1 VAVAPAKSKR
11 EGQSRSRPFLMDHTG
26 NLSHHDHTIDIPRN
40 DVTSPS
46 ASHHDDL
53 ESLDEFHD
61 TRSPPDE
68 VPAVPERSSVTYDV
82 SDSQNASSARRD
94 RGHRQQNP
102 LNSGF
107 WISIELIV
115 NLSQII
121 AAISVLSV
129 SRNEHPHAPLF
140 VWLLGYTIGCIAIL
154 PHLYWRYLHRN
165 RQNMEQEL
173 PTQSSSERNISET
186 NSFAAVSST
195 HASETVDGA
204 NRTGVSRS
212 NLPLASPRFYA
223 LVACFKLLLDC
234 FFAVWFVVGN
244 VWIFGSRSSAQDAP
258 NLYRICIV
266 FLAFGFIGYALP
278 FILCTMI
285 CCCLPCIISILG
297 VHEDLDPNRGATTDT
312 INALVAYKF
321 KSKRVHDGDVGED
334 GGGVLAAG
342 TDKERTISAEDAICC
357 ICLSKFSNNEDLR
370 ELPCAHVFHMECIDK
385 WLQINALCPL
395 CKAEI
400 GGSKSV
406 AETGSD
412 EGPRDDNRV
421 GNDVESQR

>member
-1 VAVAPAKSKR
+1 MNVAPVLSP
-11 EGQSRSRPFLMDHTG
+11 EGLAHNHPLLMAQTG
-26 NLSHHDHTIDIPRN
+26 NLSQRDHTIDIPMS
-40 DVTSPS
+40 DGTSPS
-46 ASHHDDL
+46 TSHQDDP
-53 ESLDEFHD
+53 SGLDELHHS
-61 TRSPPDE
+61 RGPSNE
-68 VPAVPERSSVTYDV
+68 VPPGPERSSGTNDA
-82 SDSQNASSARRD
+82 SDSHNASSARID

-115 NLSQII
+115 NLSQIV
-121 AAISVLSV
+121 AAIAVLSV

-140 VWLLGYTIGCIAIL
+140 TWLLGYTIGCIAIL

-165 RQNMEQEL
+165 RPNMEQEMT
-173 PTQSSSERNISET
+173 PQSLSERNMSET
-186 NSFAAVSST
+186 NSYAAVSSPRT
-195 HASETVDGA
+195 SEAVDGT
-204 NRTGVSRS
+204 NSTGVSRM

-223 LVACFKLLLDC
+223 MVACFKLMLDC

-244 VWIFGSRSSAQDAP
+244 VWIFGSRSSAHDAP

-266 FLAFGFIGYALP
+266 FLAFGFIVYALP

-297 VHEDLDPNRGATTDT
+297 VHEDLDLNRGATTEA
-312 INALVAYKF
+312 INTLVAYKF
-321 KSKRVHDGDVGED
+321 QSKRVHDGDVGED

-342 TDKERTISAEDAICC
+342 TDKERIISAEDAICC

-400 GGSKSV
+400 GGSTTSNPESGSV
-406 AETGSD
+406 
-412 EGPRDDNRV
+412 GPDNANRV

>member
-1 VAVAPAKSKR
+1 
-11 EGQSRSRPFLMDHTG
+11 MDHTG
-26 NLSHHDHTIDIPRN
+26 NSGHRDHTIDIPRN

-46 ASHHDDL
+46 ASDQDDH
-53 ESLDEFHD
+53 SDLDEFHD
-61 TRSPPDE
+61 SRSPPDE
-68 VPAVPERSSVTYDV
+68 IPAVPESSSGTHDV
-82 SDSQNASSARRD
+82 SNSQNASSARRD

-165 RQNMEQEL
+165 RQSMEQEL
-173 PTQSSSERNISET
+173 PTQSPSERNTSET
-186 NSFAAVSST
+186 NSFTAISPP
-195 HASETVDGA
+195 HASETADGA
-204 NRTGVSRS
+204 NGIGVSRS
-212 NLPLASPRFYA
+212 NLPMASPRFYA
-223 LVACFKLLLDC
+223 LAACFKLVLDC

-244 VWIFGSRSSAQDAP
+244 VWIFGSRSSAHDAP

-297 VHEDLDPNRGATTDT
+297 VHEDLDLNRGATTDT
-312 INALVAYKF
+312 INALVAYKY
-321 KSKRVHDGDVGED
+321 KSKRIHDGDVGED
-334 GGGVLAAG
+334 GGGVLAVG
-342 TDKERTISAEDAICC
+342 TDKERIISAEDAICC

-370 ELPCAHVFHMECIDK
+370 ELPCTHVFHMECIDK

-406 AETGSD
+406 PETGSGAPP
-412 EGPRDDNRV
+412 EDNRV
-421 GNDVESQR
+421 VNDVESQR